1 MRRLIPIAPG
11 SAGTVLI
18 TIGLLLLG
26 CQDTREPTEPDAAR
40 IKPPRTLTV
49 TGAGTGHGRVTAPAV
64 GEVILDCEI
73 DAGGYSPTDCT
84 KSYGWKSTVTLT
96 ATPDPDNSF
105 AGWSG
110 ACTGTAATCRVMM
123 TQSRSVR
130 ATFTGQGATF
140 ALNVVGGGN
149 GSGSVQSQAGPTPAI
164 NCTIT
169 SGTASGGTCSGNYQ
183 SGTPITLT
191 ATPASGHTFEGWDG
205 DCTGTGTCVLGIT
218 ANRSVTAML
227 SAPLGPEATVGKWDP
242 PFSTPVIGLHLSQV
256 AGKVLLWG
264 HGGEANTWNPAGGGF
279 TQVANNTCGNPAN
292 CELFCSGH
300 TFLPDGRLL
309 VAGGHNESLGDGNGL
324 KQASIFN
331 GTSWTATGSMT
342 YGRWYPTLV
351 SLENGDVV
359 ALSGSQDPSL
369 NAAYP
374 ERYNGSSW
382 TTLSGA
388 QRSLSL
394 YPRAFLE
401 PKNGWVFY
409 AGDGSSI
416 YLNPNGSGAWTTV
429 GLGNGGAKVIPSHN
443 YAPAVM
449 VDSKVLYIGGGGSG
463 CTSTTSPVPEKRTE
477 VIDLAAPT
485 PTWAQAG
492 EMALGRRQH
501 NATVLPD
508 GKVLVTGG
516 SSQCGFTTE
525 SGAVFAAEAWDPA
538 TGWIKPAWA
547 NASVVRVYHSTAL
560 LLPDG
565 RVLTTGSGDGGGVTQ
580 QYSYQ
585 IFSPP
590 YLFKG
595 LRPTYNLG
603 STAMHYGQSFAVQ
616 TPNAASIRKVT
627 IIRQTSTTHA
637 FDMGQRLTTLAFQPA
652 ADGQSLTL
660 TAPGSGRIA
669 PPGPYLLFILNDK
682 GVPSVAQT
690 ILLSQ

>member
-1 MRRLIPIAPG
+1 MRRLMSPG
-11 SAGTVLI
+11 FAGILFLT
-18 TIGLLLLG
+18 GLLLLS
-26 CQDTREPTEPDAAR
+26 CQDGREPTEPDAGR
-40 IKPPRTLTV
+40 VKPPRTLTV
-49 TGAGTGHGRVTAPAV
+49 TGSGTGHGLVTAPQV
-64 GEVILDCEI
+64 GEVILHCDI
-73 DAGGYSPTDCT
+73 DAGTYSPTDCT
-84 KSYGWKSTVTLT
+84 KSYGWKSSVVLT
-96 ATPDPDNSF
+96 ATPDDLSSF

-110 ACTGTAATCRVMM
+110 ACTGTGPTCKVMM
-123 TQSRSVR
+123 TQARSVGV
-130 ATFTGQGATF
+130 TFTGGGPAFFT
-140 ALNVVGGGN
+140 LNVVGGGN
-149 GSGSVQSQAGPTPAI
+149 GNGTVQSQAGPTPAI

-169 SGTASGGTCSGNYQ
+169 AGTAGSGTCSGNYQ
-183 SGTPITLT
+183 SQTSITLT
-191 ATPASGHTFEGWDG
+191 VTPASGHTFDGWGG
-205 DCTGTGTCVLGIT
+205 DCTGTGNCVLSIT
-218 ANRSVTAML
+218 ANRSVTAMI
-227 SAPLGPEATVGKWDP
+227 SAPLGAEASVGKWDP

-256 AGKVLLWG
+256 EGKVLLWG
-264 HGGEANTWNPAGGGF
+264 HGGEPHTWNPAGGGF
-279 TQVANNTCGNPAN
+279 TQVPDNTCGSPSN

-309 VAGGHNESLGDGNGL
+309 VAGGHNEALGDGNGL

-359 ALSGSQDPSL
+359 AISGSQDGSL
-369 NAAYP
+369 NASYP
-374 ERYNGSSW
+374 ERYNGSTW
-382 TTLSGA
+382 TTLTGA
-388 QRSLSL
+388 QRSVQL

-401 PKNGWVFY
+401 PKNGWIFY
-409 AGDGSSI
+409 AGEGPSI
-416 YLNPNGSGAWTTV
+416 YLNPGGSGGWTTV
-429 GLGNGGAKVIPSHN
+429 GLGNGGAKVSGN
-443 YAPAVM
+443 RSYGSAVM
-449 VDSKVLYIGGGGSG
+449 LDSKVVYIAGGGGT
-463 CTSTTSPVPEKRTE
+463 CPTLPESRAE
-477 VIDLAAPT
+477 VIDLAAAT
-485 PTWAQAG
+485 PTWELAG
-492 EMALGRRQH
+492 EMSIRRRQH
-501 NATVLPD
+501 NSTVLPD

-525 SGAVFAAEAWDPA
+525 AGAVFAAEAWDPA
-538 TGWIKPAWA
+538 TGWIKPVW
-547 NASVVRVYHSTAL
+547 STSSKVRVYHSTAL

-580 QYSYQ
+580 QFTYE

-595 LRPTYNLG
+595 ARPTYTLG

-637 FDMGQRLTTLAFQPA
+637 FDMGQRLNTLAFQPA

-660 TAPGSGRIA
+660 TPPASGRIA